1 MVKHSRD
8 KSSELI
14 RTLMDSNTN
23 YVPTSMIFNIRKF
36 YDINYTGYCKNIGP
50 KISLLF
56 DLLAGESYERA
67 LQLETVDNNTI
78 EFTGS
83 AYSILGL
90 YDKIMNCPDIKV
102 ECSMKREEIVPN
114 FITDPVDRFIREKGT
129 SIIKDVSKYTVQFKR
144 IG

>member
-23 YVPTSMIFNIRKF
+23 YVPVKEIFSIKPFYVQYFTEYCRGIGNHIRM
-36 YDINYTGYCKNIGP
+36 T
-50 KISLLF
+50 F

-67 LQLETVDNNTI
+67 VQLDTINNNTI

-129 SIIKDVSKYTVQFKR
+129 SIIKDVSKYTVQFRR
-144 IG
+144 ID